1 MDQQEISNMNN
12 GKNGKEKVEE
22 KKWSHKSPGVIIPKD
37 RTFIRVTTAEDRRD
51 SEVMEKKKSGKAK
64 NVCKPVKDMYRFKLQ
79 VEKAGLVRPGQ
90 GHPQTIHCTG
100 QDLRV
105 IRLRWCATYRGVMLQ
120 MMFSEIAGRETECI
134 YQAVKIDLPIWKS
147 VSSKTI
153 LDKWSRNQGILR
165 WRKTKRKFINL
176 QILSRRDTKEVL
188 LRQGSLDNWK
198 LRQSNWGL
206 QEDKVATKETTWAP
220 SPKPAWFPPTS
231 IR

>member
-1 MDQQEISNMNN
+1 
-12 GKNGKEKVEE
+12 
-22 KKWSHKSPGVIIPKD
+22 
-37 RTFIRVTTAEDRRD
+37 
-51 SEVMEKKKSGKAK
+51 
-64 NVCKPVKDMYRFKLQ
+64 MYRFKLH

-90 GHPQTIHCTG
+90 GHPQTKHCTG

-105 IRLRWCATYRGVMLQ
+105 IWLRWRATYRGVMLQ

-134 YQAVKIDLPIWKS
+134 YQAVKIDLPTWKS

-165 WRKTKRKFINL
+165 WRKMKRKFINL
-176 QILSRRDTKEVL
+176 QNLSRRDTKEVL

-231 IR
+231 ILHTCIILQILTTMIKTRKGNWNLIDWRRTFREYKYLHSESHEIKKSFPE